1 MAEEAKGKSTIAA
14 GSYSRNTKESGTPSE
29 TGENSGLPAK
39 SDEATEESLG
49 MENRQL
55 ITPIRKAGGKSICSR
70 LPISS
75 PQSGMP
81 QRKARGWQ
89 LRRRKD
95 CSVEGGVG
103 LDWLLLTHP
112 KEHKTIDARMEM
124 VVIALEKLTD
134 GMQQIKIRMDMENER
149 R

>member
-1 MAEEAKGKSTIAA
+1 VGAIEDSSHPGRLEFVGK
-14 GSYSRNTKESGTPSE
+14 E
-29 TGENSGLPAK
+29 
-39 SDEATEESLG
+39 
-49 MENRQL
+49 
-55 ITPIRKAGGKSICSR
+55 
-70 LPISS
+70 
-75 PQSGMP
+75 
-81 QRKARGWQ
+81 
-89 LRRRKD
+89 
-95 CSVEGGVG
+95 SVEGGIG